1 MQFNLMFG
9 EAVLS
14 LYKLRQ
20 LCGVGTRWRIKGA
33 LRPPSPPLFEWRQL
47 EEACQGAPWEGKRPK
62 KRKKKKK
69 DELFLKTFQQ
79 EAAHN
84 PGDLSEIDTLH
95 DVSERAA
102 AAWPLPLPGIYGG

>member
-1 MQFNLMFG
+1 MWRWNALADKRGITSTKPAIVRVATAGRGLPRFPMG
-9 EAVLS
+9 REA
-14 LYKLRQ
+14 
-20 LCGVGTRWRIKGA
+20 T
-33 LRPPSPPLFEWRQL
+33 
-47 EEACQGAPWEGKRPK
+47 K

-95 DVSERAA
+95 DASERAA